1 MGLLQNVLLL
11 SLTSTSL
18 ALSAARDDKASSA
31 SSNTNAAPLSL
42 PVYQDVRI
50 QSLEKLRRR
59 SKRQVDNTNVQIIN
73 VTSTSYLIEL
83 DLGSPAQTVRV
94 AIDTGSSEL
103 WVNPNCDNAGSSSQ
117 AQICDTYGHYRP
129 ADSDTSR
136 VSQTQNTI
144 SYGKGDVALQYVS
157 DRIAIPGSDIKLDQ
171 VIFGYGL
178 DSQDLTM
185 GILGLSFGDGINM
198 QYPSVVDEMVNQN
211 VTRTHAFGVALGTKD
226 EPTGSGVIS
235 FGGVDTKKFSGDL
248 HTMPILGPQ
257 NGERLRRYWVQMDSV
272 GLSTPDSDSSSYR
285 NSSLPVFFDTGA
297 TLSYLP
303 SGLIA
308 DIASDLGGRMDTS
321 VNLYIVPCN
330 MEGSIDFTFDG
341 YTVKVP
347 LEEFIWDVGQN
358 TCVLGADSA
367 DDGSYI
373 LGDSFL
379 RSVYTVFDMDTPALH
394 FAPYVNCGTNL
405 QMIPAGAN
413 ETQKFTGECDAS
425 EGNTSS
431 SGNSNS
437 GGGSNGG
444 SSNGDSAAGHLT
456 PAAAWVA
463 MAGVAVAMFLS

>member
-1 MGLLQNVLLL
+1 MASLRNFVLATLA
-11 SLTSTSL
+11 TS
-18 ALSAARDDKASSA
+18 ASAASVARNDKGSSA
-31 SSNTNAAPLSL
+31 PAAAVPLSL

-50 QSLEKLRRR
+50 QSLDKLRRR
-59 SKRQVDNTNVQIIN
+59 KRQVDNTNVEIIN

-83 DLGSPAQTVRV
+83 DLGSPSQNVRV

-129 ADSDTSR
+129 ADSDSSR

-144 SYGKGDVALQYVS
+144 SYGKGDVLLQYVS
-157 DRIAIPGSDIKLDQ
+157 DQIAIPGSDIKLEE

-211 VTRTHAFGVALGTKD
+211 VTLTHAFGVALGTKD

-235 FGGVDTKKFSGDL
+235 FGGIDTKKFSGDL

-257 NGERLRRYWVQMDSV
+257 NGERLERYWIQLNSI
-272 GLSTPDSDSSSYR
+272 GLTTPDASTDSYN
-285 NSSLPVFFDTGA
+285 NSTFPVFFDTGA

-308 DIASDLGGRMDTS
+308 DIANDLGGRMDST
-321 VNLYIVPCN
+321 VNLYVVPCGTQ
-330 MEGSIDFTFDG
+330 GSIDFTFG
-341 YTVKVP
+341 SYTIQVP
-347 LEEFIWDVGQN
+347 LDEFIWDVGQD

-413 ETQKFTGECDAS
+413 ATREFSGECDAS
-425 EGNTSS
+425 EGNTGS
-431 SGNSNS
+431 SGS
-437 GGGSNGG
+437 GNGSGNSNGG

-456 PAAAWVA
+456 PCSAWLA
-463 MAGVAVAMFLS
+463 MAGLATLVFLS

>member
-1 MGLLQNVLLL
+1 MGLLQNYLLL

-59 SKRQVDNTNVQIIN
+59 SKRQVDNTNVQTIN

-83 DLGSPAQTVRV
+83 DLGSPAQTARV

-103 WVNPNCDNAGSSSQ
+103 WVNPNCENAGSSSQ

-157 DRIAIPGSDIKLDQ
+157 DQIAIPGSDIKLDQ

-272 GLSTPDSDSSSYR
+272 GLSTPGSDSSSYR

-425 EGNTSS
+425 EGNTGS

-463 MAGVAVAMFLS
+463 MAGVAVVMFLS

>member
-1 MGLLQNVLLL
+1 
-11 SLTSTSL
+11 
-18 ALSAARDDKASSA
+18 
-31 SSNTNAAPLSL
+31 
-42 PVYQDVRI
+42 
-50 QSLEKLRRR
+50 
-59 SKRQVDNTNVQIIN
+59 
-73 VTSTSYLIEL
+73 
-83 DLGSPAQTVRV
+83 
-94 AIDTGSSEL
+94 
-103 WVNPNCDNAGSSSQ
+103 
-117 AQICDTYGHYRP
+117 
-129 ADSDTSR
+129 
-136 VSQTQNTI
+136 
-144 SYGKGDVALQYVS
+144 
-157 DRIAIPGSDIKLDQ
+157 
-171 VIFGYGL
+171 
-178 DSQDLTM
+178 
-185 GILGLSFGDGINM
+185 
-198 QYPSVVDEMVNQN
+198 
-211 VTRTHAFGVALGTKD
+211 
-226 EPTGSGVIS
+226 
-235 FGGVDTKKFSGDL
+235 
-248 HTMPILGPQ
+248 
-257 NGERLRRYWVQMDSV
+257 
-272 GLSTPDSDSSSYR
+272 
-285 NSSLPVFFDTGA
+285 
-297 TLSYLP
+297 
-303 SGLIA
+303 
-308 DIASDLGGRMDTS
+308 
-321 VNLYIVPCN
+321 